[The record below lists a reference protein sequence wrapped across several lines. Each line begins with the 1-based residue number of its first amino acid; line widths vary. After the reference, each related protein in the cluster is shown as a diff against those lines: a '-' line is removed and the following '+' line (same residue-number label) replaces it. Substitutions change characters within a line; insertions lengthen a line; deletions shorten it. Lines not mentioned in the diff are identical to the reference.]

1 MGWKKTIKE
10 YGIFFFIYWTA
21 IWACSG
27 VIIFLLLEYGLIGG
41 AAAISFLKWIR
52 LDSIISLDS
61 IDPTVGNIAVA
72 IAINECLEIVR
83 FPFAVSSFVI
93 LKQVFGGNRN

>member
-1 MGWKKTIKE
+1 MGWKKIVKE

-41 AAAISFLKWIR
+41 ADAISFLKWIR
-52 LDSIISLDS
+52 LDSIISLES

-83 FPFAVSSFVI
+83 FPLVVSSFVI

>member
-41 AAAISFLKWIR
+41 ADVISFLKWIR

>member
-1 MGWKKTIKE
+1 MGWKKIVKE

-41 AAAISFLKWIR
+41 ADAISFLKWIR
-52 LDSIISLDS
+52 LDSIISLES
-61 IDPTVGNIAVA
+61 INPTVGNIAVA

-93 LKQVFGGNRN
+93 LKQVLGGNRN

>member
-41 AAAISFLKWIR
+41 ADAISFLKWIR
-52 LDSIISLDS
+52 LDSIISLVS

>member
-41 AAAISFLKWIR
+41 ADAISFLKWIR

>member
-1 MGWKKTIKE
+1 MGWKKVIKE

-27 VIIFLLLEYGLIGG
+27 VIIFLLLEYGLIVG
-41 AAAISFLKWIR
+41 ADVISFLKWIR

-83 FPFAVSSFVI
+83 FPLVVSSFVI

>member
-1 MGWKKTIKE
+1 MGWKKVIKE

-41 AAAISFLKWIR
+41 ADVIWFLKWIR

-83 FPFAVSSFVI
+83 FPLVVSSFVI

>member
-1 MGWKKTIKE
+1 MGWKKVIKE

-27 VIIFLLLEYGLIGG
+27 GIIFLLLEYGLIGG
-41 AAAISFLKWIR
+41 ADVISFLKWIR

-72 IAINECLEIVR
+72 VAINECLEIVR
-83 FPFAVSSFVI
+83 FPLVVSSFVI

>member
-1 MGWKKTIKE
+1 MGWKKVIKE

-27 VIIFLLLEYGLIGG
+27 VVIFLLLEYGLIGG
-41 AAAISFLKWIR
+41 ADAISFLKWIR
-52 LDSIISLDS
+52 LDSIISLES

-72 IAINECLEIVR
+72 IAINECLEIIR
-83 FPFAVSSFVI
+83 FPLSVSSFVI
-93 LKQVFGGNRN
+93 LKQMFDKNRN